1 MADSGGGVMKK
12 TSRKTWYNFYVIAVL
27 GLSLSVLPVIGYAA
41 AKRGDAPQ
49 CQTECLAQHTS
60 TVKKLTNDYVK
71 TQNKGDFQ
79 EHMDKAVEEYRACIE
94 NCKEL
99 MPVK

>member
-1 MADSGGGVMKK
+1 MKE
-12 TSRKTWYNFYVIAVL
+12 TTRKTWYTFWLVAAL
-27 GLSLSVLPVIGYAA
+27 GLFLGMLPVIGYTA

-49 CQTECLAQHTS
+49 CQTECLAQHRS
-60 TVKKLTNDYVK
+60 AVNRLMKNYEK
-71 TQNKGDFQ
+71 TQNKADFQ
-79 EHMDKAVEEYRACIE
+79 EHMDKAVEQYRACIE

>member
-1 MADSGGGVMKK
+1 MKK
-12 TSRKTWYNFYVIAVL
+12 TSRKTWCTFWVVAVL
-27 GLSLSVLPVIGYAA
+27 GLFLSTLPVIGYTA

-49 CQTECLAQHTS
+49 CQTECLAQHRS
-60 TVKKLTNDYVK
+60 DVEKLMNNYEK
-71 TQNKGDFQ
+71 THYKPDFQ
-79 EHMDKAVEEYRACIE
+79 EHMDKAVEAYRACIE